1 LVSCRV
7 PSFDAVTNTMEFQ
20 IDNSSPVPAIKQIQE
35 QIKLSIAM
43 GVLKRGDILPSI
55 REVEKQTGINRGQI
69 HRAFLALHQS
79 GLLAPAPGKRIA
91 VAISASAPD
100 SVNKE
105 CQKLI
110 KDIIQRI
117 RRIGV
122 SPIAFARYL
131 SRSVREEERKSPFIA
146 YVDSDKET
154 SLRRAEQVSQLWHA
168 SVIGLT
174 VDEFKLA
181 LAHSSK
187 LQKVLVNH
195 LTLDS
200 IRRVS
205 RGSKID
211 IIPIEIYYTEQTIKA
226 LGRIRASSALVL
238 LPDHAVSSAHFI
250 IEQLHKWMKCGDAKI
265 SWISVNKV
273 KDLKRLLN
281 DSKYDRI
288 LLTPGA
294 RNQVPVEL
302 RQSSRIL
309 QLQMEFDPEG
319 LEIARIRA
327 GIIV

>member
-1 LVSCRV
+1 
-7 PSFDAVTNTMEFQ
+7 MEFQ
-20 IDNSSPVPAIKQIQE
+20 IDNNSPIPVIKQIQE

-79 GLLAPAPGKRIA
+79 GLLSPAPGKRIA
-91 VAISASAPD
+91 VAISVAAPD
-100 SVNKE
+100 AVNKE
-105 CQKLI
+105 CQKLT

-131 SRSVREEERKSPFIA
+131 SRSVQEDERRFPFIA

-174 VDEFKLA
+174 FDEFKLA
-181 LAHSSK
+181 LATSCK
-187 LQKVLVNH
+187 LRKILVNH
-195 LTLDS
+195 LALDS
-200 IRRVS
+200 IRRVP
-205 RGSKID
+205 RVRKID
-211 IIPIEIYYTEQTIKA
+211 IIPIEICYTEQTIKA
-226 LGRIRASSALVL
+226 LGKIRASSVLVL
-238 LPDHAVSSAHFI
+238 LPNHAASSARFI
-250 IEQLHKWMKCGDAKI
+250 IEQLRKWMKCGDTKI

-288 LLTPGA
+288 LMSPGA

-319 LEIARIRA
+319 LEIARIRS
-327 GIIV
+327 GVIV

>member
-1 LVSCRV
+1 LVSYRS

-20 IDNSSPVPAIKQIQE
+20 IDNNSAVPVIKQIQE

-69 HRAFLALHQS
+69 HRAFLALHRS
-79 GLLAPAPGKRIA
+79 GLLSPAPNKRIA
-91 VAISASAPD
+91 IAISAVAPD
-100 SVNKE
+100 AVNNE
-105 CQKLI
+105 CQKLT

-131 SRSVREEERKSPFIA
+131 SRNVREDERRFPFIA
-146 YVDSDKET
+146 YADSDKET
-154 SLRRAEQVSQLWHA
+154 ALRRAEQVSQLWHA

-181 LAHSSK
+181 LAHNSK

-195 LTLDS
+195 LALDS

-205 RGSKID
+205 RGRIID
-211 IIPIEIYYTEQTIKA
+211 IIPIEICYTEQTIKA
-226 LGRIRASSALVL
+226 LGRIRASSILVL
-238 LPDHAVSSAHFI
+238 LPDHAVSSARFI
-250 IEQLHKWMKCGDAKI
+250 IEQLHKWIKCRDVKI
-265 SWISVNKV
+265 SWIAVNKV
-273 KDLKRLLN
+273 TDIKHLLN

-288 LLTPGA
+288 LMSPGA

-302 RQSSRIL
+302 RQNSRIL

-319 LEIARIRA
+319 LEIARISA
-327 GIIV
+327 GVIV